1 MFELLN
7 YWKGWWKRTWQGC
20 TFHSKV
26 GPSWKQSSYDVGF
39 EPPCSSMA
47 SRLLGGNKG
56 ILRNNKKK
64 EPRTKNFLH
73 SHWQI
78 LYSCQPRCC
87 AVSSVRAKHTMLEHP
102 GWVSIYH
109 LQMATPSFWSLVG
122 VNESSQRDS
131 FMPELILKPWPQGC
145 LPCLRGMTISYIKNY
160 DIARTEEPGPW
171 HISVPGAYISLPQI

>member
-1 MFELLN
+1 
-7 YWKGWWKRTWQGC
+7 
-20 TFHSKV
+20 
-26 GPSWKQSSYDVGF
+26 
-39 EPPCSSMA
+39 MA

-64 EPRTKNFLH
+64 KEPRTKLFFTNLPPAIGKYCTAAVAE
-73 SHWQI
+73 QATMQTKV
-78 LYSCQPRCC
+78 LCC
-87 AVSSVRAKHTMLEHP
+87 VKCSYP

-131 FMPELILKPWPQGC
+131 FMPELILKSWPHGC

-160 DIARTEEPGPW
+160 DIARTEEPGTW
-171 HISVPGAYISLPQI
+171 HVSVPGAYISLQQI